1 MLQQH
6 AQFDSQT
13 NDSFEW
19 LSESYQR
26 VTRIDRAPPARSDS
40 YDSITITR

>member
-1 MLQQH
+1 MLQQR

-19 LSESYQR
+19 LSESNQTESP
-26 VTRIDRAPPARSDS
+26 V
-40 YDSITITR
+40 